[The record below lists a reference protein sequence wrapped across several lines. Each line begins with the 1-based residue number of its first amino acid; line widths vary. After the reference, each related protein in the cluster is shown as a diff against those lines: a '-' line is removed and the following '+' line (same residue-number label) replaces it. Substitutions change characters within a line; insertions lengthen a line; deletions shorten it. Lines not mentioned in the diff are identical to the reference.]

1 MTLFSEFDFILILKI
16 FLVSVEIDFKVSMPE
31 TLSELDFYR
40 FFIFGTGIFAHFK
53 SHLHRTLLLRQYQ
66 QSNKT
71 WIMILNKKNLKFF
84 Y

>member
-1 MTLFSEFDFILILKI
+1 MTLFLEFDFIIILQ
-16 FLVSVEIDFKVSMPE
+16 FFSFYENKVLMPE

-66 QSNKT
+66 RSNKT
-71 WIMILNKKNLKFF
+71 GIMILNNKNLKYF